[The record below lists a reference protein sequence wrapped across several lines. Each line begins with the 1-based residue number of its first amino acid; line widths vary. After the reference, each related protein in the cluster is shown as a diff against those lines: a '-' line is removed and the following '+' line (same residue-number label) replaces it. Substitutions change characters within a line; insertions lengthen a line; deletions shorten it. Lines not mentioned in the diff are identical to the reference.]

1 MSSLAKIVDPT
12 LPGRNADLRQAQYYQ
27 DVLGELRSAA
37 RRELD
42 DHLASV
48 ERRRQSGKPSSLSRL
63 HRLVGAKRAELA
75 ALDQLIGAL
84 SDRFGD
90 HSTLSAG

>member
-1 MSSLAKIVDPT
+1 VSGLVAVVDPIF
-12 LPGRNADLRQAQYYQ
+12 PGRGADLRQAQYYQ
-27 DVLGELRSAA
+27 DVLGELRSVTQ
-37 RRELD
+37 RELD
-42 DHLASV
+42 DHLAAL
-48 ERRRQSGKPSSLSRL
+48 ERRRQSGKPSSLARL

-75 ALDQLIGAL
+75 VLDQLLVAL